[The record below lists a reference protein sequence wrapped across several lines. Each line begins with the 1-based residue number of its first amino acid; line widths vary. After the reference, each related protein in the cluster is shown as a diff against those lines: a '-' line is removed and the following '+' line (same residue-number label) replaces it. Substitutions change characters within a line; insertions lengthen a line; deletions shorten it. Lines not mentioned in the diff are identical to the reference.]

1 MSTYQE
7 LLARQQE
14 LAREQAELE
23 RQIQETLR
31 AERAGVIQQIK
42 AMMAEHGLTVAGLS
56 SGKPGRPARAA
67 SSGDTTPAR
76 KVAPKYRDPETGET
90 WSGRG
95 LKPKWLSHAI
105 ENGRTLEEFTIAQ

>member
-7 LLARQQE
+7 LIARQQDLARQQ
-14 LAREQAELE
+14 AELE
-23 RQIQETLR
+23 KQIQDTLR

-42 AMMAEHGLTVAGLS
+42 TMMAEHGLTVADLS
-56 SGKPGRPARAA
+56 SSKPGRPAKAA
-67 SSGDTTPAR
+67 NAETAPSR

-95 LKPKWLSHAI
+95 LKPKWLATAI
-105 ENGRTLEEFTIAQ
+105 ENGRTLEEFAIQA

>member
-42 AMMAEHGLTVAGLS
+42 AMMAEHGLTVADLS
-56 SGKPGRPARAA
+56 SGKPGRPARSAA
-67 SSGDTTPAR
+67 SGDTAPAR

-105 ENGRTLEEFTIAQ
+105 ENGRTLEEFTITQ